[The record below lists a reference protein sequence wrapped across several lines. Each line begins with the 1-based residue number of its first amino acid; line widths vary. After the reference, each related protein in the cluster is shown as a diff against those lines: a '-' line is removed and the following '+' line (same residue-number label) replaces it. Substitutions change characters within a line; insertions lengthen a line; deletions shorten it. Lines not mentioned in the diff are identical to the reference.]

1 MASKWIIAL
10 SLYKDKSHGLDV
22 PLFIV
27 DARVLSLV
35 PISVSIMVI
44 LQYHNHSRVTYD
56 TVIFIVA
63 KDANSCLGKVLVVT
77 LDIEAFLVTV
87 HLQRC

>member
-1 MASKWIIAL
+1 MALMCLSVIA
-10 SLYKDKSHGLDV
+10 
-22 PLFIV
+22 

-35 PISVSIMVI
+35 PISVSII
-44 LQYHNHSRVTYD
+44 WPSSSTITHSRVTYD